1 MNFVRRAREAL
12 DMSQTTFAHEL
23 GITQTSVSRLEKSDA
38 NIRQPTRMAVEALLA
53 KHGKSV
59 AE

>member
-12 DMSQTTFAHEL
+12 DMSQSTFAHEL
-23 GITQTSVSRLEKSDA
+23 GITQTSVSRLENNGK
-38 NIRQPTRMAVEALLA
+38 IRQPTRMAIEALLA
-53 KHGKSV
+53 RHGKKV